1 MRFLLFYIEANRY
14 AVPAESVGEIVRAV
28 AVTGLPG
35 APSVVEGVI
44 DVRGT
49 VVPVFSLRR
58 RFGLADRGVVPADQF
73 IILRTQ
79 SRSAALHVDRTE
91 DLIDID
97 RRAIADPSRQ
107 IAGTP
112 LVAGVA
118 LLEDGLALIYDVETF
133 LSRAE
138 ADALDAAMA
147 ARS

>member
-14 AVPAESVGEIVRAV
+14 AVPAESVGEIVRVV

-35 APSVVEGVI
+35 APPVVDGVI

-49 VVPVFSLRR
+49 IVPVFSLRR
-58 RFGLADRGVVPADQF
+58 RFGLPDRGIDIADQF
-73 IILRTQ
+73 IILRTS
-79 SRSAALHVDRTE
+79 SRAAALHVDRTE

-97 RRAIADPSRQ
+97 RRTIADPSRQ
-107 IAGTP
+107 MAGTP
-112 LVAGVA
+112 LIAGVA
-118 LLEDGLALIYDVETF
+118 LLDDGLALIYDVETF

-138 ADALDAAMA
+138 SDALEAAMA